1 MTVAK
6 ILSNQAETVR
16 APEPKTVAQSRSTRD
31 EAADVAEAVEA
42 GVDHALQADDLGD
55 LAVGAKGDQRRDEG
69 RKGSRRVSG
78 SKPHASKHHASGHDI
93 GSLCIGGL
101 GRRGRTH
108 RSGHAAP
115 TGWLSLKDRRL
126 RTGQA
131 LSGPKHRG
139 RSHRAPWGSGEIS
152 TDVDAE
158 DEQGFNWETF
168 RMRLLR
174 EGIKLK
180 IPAEILHKKSLSHQD
195 ALLLERLN
203 PQAAATWHGDMSPSA
218 LRKSNAKLTAS
229 LSRLL
234 RNSSQK
240 SIASGTSRAS
250 LDPND
255 SDLWSA
261 APVAPSCNTMLHAAW
276 KSQDAVELEDVYQH
290 RADPWDHEHQ
300 HSRIVPPLHLV
311 PLVGSKS
318 RKKGRAVRP
327 VSGAGGKLP
336 ILPFRSTCFDPPMS
350 DRLLPEILTFPYV
363 TDDFMESVYSITLE
377 HSRASWSDTN
387 TLATAEP
394 RKAKRGGREARSL
407 RDFHKHFYAV

>member
-1 MTVAK
+1 
-6 ILSNQAETVR
+6 
-16 APEPKTVAQSRSTRD
+16 
-31 EAADVAEAVEA
+31 
-42 GVDHALQADDLGD
+42 
-55 LAVGAKGDQRRDEG
+55 
-69 RKGSRRVSG
+69 
-78 SKPHASKHHASGHDI
+78 
-93 GSLCIGGL
+93 
-101 GRRGRTH
+101 
-108 RSGHAAP
+108 
-115 TGWLSLKDRRL
+115 
-126 RTGQA
+126 
-131 LSGPKHRG
+131 
-139 RSHRAPWGSGEIS
+139 
-152 TDVDAE
+152 
-158 DEQGFNWETF
+158 
-168 RMRLLR
+168 
-174 EGIKLK
+174 
-180 IPAEILHKKSLSHQD
+180 
-195 ALLLERLN
+195 
-203 PQAAATWHGDMSPSA
+203 MSPSA

-276 KSQDAVELEDVYQH
+276 KSQESDAVELEDVYQH

-387 TLATAEP
+387 TLATAAPGPPAVVTDGETRASVRMEERGP
-394 RKAKRGGREARSL
+394 FRGKRSVIRMSHDRHSSGSL
-407 RDFHKHFYAV
+407 RVWGH